1 MSSSSKAK
9 PKATSGTASATVKD
23 DKDFQSFEGIRF
35 FFYLDKKKWH
45 IMASSGENQYGQYQ
59 YISLWLPN
67 EGDVVKKTYAIVD
80 DHETLEKANA
90 SWTKATASTF
100 QPYPAISGSVTVT
113 LNSKL
118 QTVELTFDF
127 KGESGREKV
136 SLTQGEMK
144 LQGLTEE
151 KKTRASGSIVCDLS
165 ESINERYES
174 TETAFDKKGETGS
187 FPAYLHAWSQQFSSK
202 PEFKHYQISINI
214 ANGLSPGTYN
224 FSPASKQV
232 RIFFTDI
239 VDGLSWLAD
248 SGTITFKSIPNF
260 ESITG
265 KLSGQFNFKATAELA
280 DGSLRVLKAENGSF
294 NMEQR
299 EP

>member
-1 MSSSSKAK
+1 MSSSSKTK
-9 PKATSGTASATVKD
+9 PKATSGTASAIVKD
-23 DKDFQSFEGIRF
+23 DEDFKSFEGIRF
-35 FFYLDKKKWH
+35 IFFLDEKTNRWH
-45 IMASSGENQYGQYQ
+45 ILATSGENQLGQYQ

-67 EGDVVKKTYAIVD
+67 EGDIVKKTYVIVD
-80 DHETLEKANA
+80 DHDAPGKANA
-90 SWTKATASTF
+90 SWTKATSSTF
-100 QPYPAISGSVTVT
+100 KPYPAISGSVTVT

-127 KGESGREKV
+127 KGESGQEKV
-136 SLTQGEMK
+136 SLTQGDMK

-151 KKTRASGSIVCDLS
+151 KKARASGSIVCDLS

-187 FPAYLHAWSQQFSSK
+187 FPAYLHAWSQQLSSK

-214 ANGLSPGTYN
+214 ANGLLPGTYT

-232 RIFFTDI
+232 RIFFTDML
-239 VDGLSWLAD
+239 DGLSWLAD

-280 DGSLRVLKAENGSF
+280 DGSLLVLKAENGSF
-294 NMEQR
+294 DMEQ
-299 EP
+299 